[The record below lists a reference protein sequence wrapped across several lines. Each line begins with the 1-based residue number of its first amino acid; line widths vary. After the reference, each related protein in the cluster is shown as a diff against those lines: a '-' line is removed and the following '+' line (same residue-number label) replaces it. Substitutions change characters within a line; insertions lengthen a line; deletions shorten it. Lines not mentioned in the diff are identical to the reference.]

1 MQTSAQMATE
11 IVVRSLTE
19 FLGNADYHQFCQ
31 VGGLEEDTSAEQKWA
46 EFQILCKNI
55 EQFDSELLAKIVD
68 AGSST
73 TKEAGSLIEGNSA
86 PKEDL
91 NDL

>member
-11 IVVRSLTE
+11 MVVRSLSE
-19 FLGNADYHQFCQ
+19 FLGNADYHRFCQ
-31 VGGLEEDTSAEQKWA
+31 LGGLEEGTSAEQKWA
-46 EFQILCKNI
+46 EFQILCKTI
-55 EQFDSELLAKIVD
+55 EQFDTELLAKIVD

-73 TKEAGSLIEGNSA
+73 PKEVGSLIDGDSA
-86 PKEDL
+86 PKRDL